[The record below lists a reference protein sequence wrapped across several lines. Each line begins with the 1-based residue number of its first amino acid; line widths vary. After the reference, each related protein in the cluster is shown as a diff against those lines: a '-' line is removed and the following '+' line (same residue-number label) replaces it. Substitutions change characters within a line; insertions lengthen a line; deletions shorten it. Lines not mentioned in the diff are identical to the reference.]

1 MSKILK
7 AMRKAPGAVADF
19 GARLQSVDTVRLFP
33 LPHPAQMP
41 EFAQLVNS
49 LIGLHDGRGG
59 LVIVFSSASRGE
71 GTSYVSYNVARQLT
85 VMLDR
90 KIAWVDANFESP
102 QTRLEHETLNFR
114 NLLLAP
120 ELWREFPVSDSLTL
134 VPNGSQAIKPTDLL
148 RSVNYVRLLE
158 SFANTFSFTVIDAPP
173 FLESVDVGHLAA
185 RATGLVVVIESRGL
199 KHEVI
204 RHGLEQVKSLDVD
217 VLGAVL
223 NRRVFDIPRAIYKRL

>member
-7 AMRKAPGAVADF
+7 AMRKAPGAAADF

-49 LIGLHDGRGG
+49 LIGLHDGRTG
-59 LVIVFSSASRGE
+59 LTIVFSAASAGE

-90 KIAWVDANFESP
+90 KIAWVDANFMAP
-102 QTRLEHETLNFR
+102 QPRLEHETLNFR
-114 NLLLAP
+114 SLLRDP
-120 ELWREFPVSDSLTL
+120 DLWRDFPVSESLTL
-134 VPNGSQAIKPTDLL
+134 IPNGAQAIKPTDLL

-158 SFANTFSFTVIDAPP
+158 AFAKEFSFTIIDAPP
-173 FLESVDVGHLAA
+173 FLDSVDVGHLAA
-185 RATGLVVVIESRGL
+185 RASGLVVVIESRGL

-204 RHGLEQVKSLDVD
+204 RDGLDRVKSLDVN

-223 NRRVFDIPRAIYKRL
+223 NRRVYDLPRAIYKRL

>member
-7 AMRKAPGAVADF
+7 AMRKTPGVPTDF

-33 LPHPAQMP
+33 LPHPTQMP

-59 LVIVFSSASRGE
+59 LVIVFSSASHGE

-102 QTRLEHETLNFR
+102 QPRLEHETLNFR
-114 NLLLAP
+114 NLLQDP

-134 VPNGSQAIKPTDLL
+134 IPNGAQAIKPTDLL
-148 RSVNYVRLLE
+148 RSVNYVRLLDAFSAE
-158 SFANTFSFTVIDAPP
+158 FSFTIIDAPP

-204 RHGLEQVKSLDVD
+204 RHGLERVKSLDVD

-223 NRRVFDIPRAIYKRL
+223 NRRVYDIPRAIYKRL